1 MYANKE
7 ESGFLFWWWSN
18 YTPDA
23 HNQRSELFDFKI
35 TQLKRCKSEPLS
47 WDPSVI
53 SNNSSRYLNLFYEK
67 SDYNFL
73 LIIVIF
79 THVLE

>member
-35 TQLKRCKSEPLS
+35 TQLKRCKSKLIFVMG
-47 WDPSVI
+47 SV
-53 SNNSSRYLNLFYEK
+53 SN
-67 SDYNFL
+67 
-73 LIIVIF
+73 IQ
-79 THVLE
+79 